1 MDTPDDPPRAAPRG
15 DPTTAAQ
22 RVKKKANQE
31 AHDAELRE
39 QKAAADQEVVQ
50 PFLDGLMGLPTMN
63 PKAKG
68 RAARFHPAED
78 VRWSAVQ
85 RLLDSLEERDPLL
98 YRQVFLH
105 MLGVSG
111 NRTKPYGEI
120 SSRTT
125 KGDRSTTLL
134 KVLHTLACFCA
145 EPTFTLV
152 AGEGSGDPVPMP
164 KLSERRG
171 MSGRFAADGKAVC
184 IATKGTA
191 AQANEEAESRGSAP
205 SAQATAQEMAAAL
218 REDAVEGDDAGLSEE
233 DQAAIR
239 HDLAVAAGLDVEVS
253 TDLAVEPVTTQPE
266 AEPEAPPPSDGEDE
280 EQGDEAEV
288 GGASGKRRTCS
299 VQVTQSLDHDHKR
312 LSQRARQLALGAQKR
327 TASKA
332 TSHTA
337 SGAAPQVAQKNGK
350 KKKKK

>member
-78 VRWSAVQ
+78 VRWSAAQ

-134 KVLHTLACFCA
+134 KVLHTLACAQPLDGPRKREARVDVRLNVATPPGDGGPPKPVSQPFAVYTAAKMGAVMEGDSELSSEDAMIMLA
-145 EPTFTLV
+145 EEW
-152 AGEGSGDPVPMP
+152 G
-164 KLSERRG
+164 KLSPREKAPFQRKARANAEEYQREREAHEERR
-171 MSGRFAADGKAVC
+171 
-184 IATKGTA
+184 
-191 AQANEEAESRGSAP
+191 E
-205 SAQATAQEMAAAL
+205 AAAP
-218 REDAVEGDDAGLSEE
+218 
-233 DQAAIR
+233 
-239 HDLAVAAGLDVEVS
+239 
-253 TDLAVEPVTTQPE
+253 EPVAPE
-266 AEPEAPPPSDGEDE
+266 EVDPATLTAEELDAMVALLSDTCAVRSLKNRRSRSWPAKAAATPCRCPSSRSA
-280 EQGDEAEV
+280 AE
-288 GGASGKRRTCS
+288 
-299 VQVTQSLDHDHKR
+299 
-312 LSQRARQLALGAQKR
+312 
-327 TASKA
+327 
-332 TSHTA
+332 
-337 SGAAPQVAQKNGK
+337 
-350 KKKKK
+350 